1 MQNEIQKEKL
11 GMLTLIAGIADRLL
25 DGGLAY
31 RFMGKAGA
39 FVAWEKIP
47 SWSEAKKH
55 VVVESLDGLQN
66 AFSVLAYQLWYPC
79 SC

>member
-31 RFMGKAGA
+31 RFMGKAKA

-47 SWSEAKKH
+47 
-55 VVVESLDGLQN
+55 
-66 AFSVLAYQLWYPC
+66 
-79 SC
+79 